1 MWGNLRSPPWVAQKS
16 RKSVH
21 GEGYREGRPI
31 SHAFKTPEGSADI
44 IMVMV
49 VSIIFRY
56 LTFQKMAQ
64 TKEAP
69 YEGIL
74 SWFVGRTQIAQYL
87 HGILSHHNDVC
98 VIHMNLVT
106 EHIGNLQY

>member
-1 MWGNLRSPPWVAQKS
+1 
-16 RKSVH
+16 
-21 GEGYREGRPI
+21 
-31 SHAFKTPEGSADI
+31 
-44 IMVMV
+44 
-49 VSIIFRY
+49 
-56 LTFQKMAQ
+56 MAQ

-74 SWFVGRTQIAQYL
+74 SWFDGRTQIAQYL

>member
-1 MWGNLRSPPWVAQKS
+1 
-16 RKSVH
+16 
-21 GEGYREGRPI
+21 
-31 SHAFKTPEGSADI
+31 
-44 IMVMV
+44 
-49 VSIIFRY
+49 
-56 LTFQKMAQ
+56 MAQ

-87 HGILSHHNDVC
+87 HGILSPQNGVC